1 MTRGRRRSRN
11 PCRPDANFVKPPVD
25 KLHRTQMLD
34 DRHEESGGSPLPF
47 GGFLPLTANY
57 LYCPNQF
64 FDVCLPHASRGVVRL
79 VAYLLRRTLGWLDKD
94 GKPVEQQIVVSYQDF
109 IQSANVSRGSIAKV
123 IDEAIDGGF
132 VRRVQRGRANGTG
145 RAGQAGRFELRWAED
160 GPYVTDPKRFRGFF
174 TGEGHRSP
182 VPDSFF
188 DRVIPAES
196 LAVAQVVGAVLRH
209 TVGYQNQFGGRRPH
223 ASLSYS
229 YLQRYTGIGGRRH
242 LRDAVQ
248 QSLERNYVQVIQEGF
263 FNPMAGHK
271 GQAAQYGVRWVDS
284 GSVAPG
290 IGLKREPTR
299 LRAVW
304 ARSVQKG
311 HQRNGSKGE
320 PAGWFKKGTSDR
332 PRREPAERFKKGT
345 EEKTSTKDTSQ
356 KQQQSAGADSPVSL
370 LLKEGFDERTASA
383 LAADASAEAIR
394 NQIVWLPRRQPSR
407 NRLGMLRRAIVE
419 EWPEPKGELRTSVGV
434 KTPAGRFA
442 QCFYAGLA
450 NNPGE
455 PVAIPSDR
463 DLADAEQFVSRLA
476 PFSTGLSQFEA
487 WGRSLGAMARQTWQQ
502 NGGRGAVCSL
512 RTALRTRGDQLIV
525 QVLGKLKKEA
535 ENKMTTEVGVH
546 SGDVQARYLQYLEH
560 TESAIR
566 TGRPADYA
574 RFEGWRERERERYAA
589 NKVGA
594 RLLLRW
600 FDSPPKRLEDLQ
612 SFFGQELLSFEAWAA
627 SSLRSENPTC
637 ESLPS
642 STLKAAAARAPSP

>member
-1 MTRGRRRSRN
+1 
-11 PCRPDANFVKPPVD
+11 VKPPVD
-25 KLHRTQMLD
+25 KQHRTEMLD
-34 DRHEESGGSPLPF
+34 DRHEESAGSPLPF

-109 IQSANVSRGSIAKV
+109 IQSAKVSRGAVARV

-132 VRRVQRGRANGTG
+132 VRRVQRGRANGGG

-188 DRVIPAES
+188 DLVIPAES

-242 LRDAVQ
+242 LRDAVR
-248 QSLERNYVQVIQEGF
+248 QSLERNYIRVIQEGF
-263 FNPMAGHK
+263 FDPMAGHN
-271 GQAAQYGVRWVDS
+271 GQAAQY
-284 GSVAPG
+284 SVKWFEPG
-290 IGLKREPTR
+290 PVVSPEPAR
-299 LRAVW
+299 PRARSM
-304 ARSVQKG
+304 RSVQKG
-311 HQRNGSKGE
+311 NQPNGSKGE
-320 PAGWFKKGTSDR
+320 PAGWFRKGTSDR

-345 EEKTSTKDTSQ
+345 GEKTSTKDTSQ
-356 KQQQSAGADSPVSL
+356 KQQQSAAADSPVSFL
-370 LLKEGFDERTASA
+370 IKEGFDEGTANA
-383 LAADASAEAIR
+383 LAADASAEMIR

-434 KTPAGRFA
+434 KTLAGRFA

-463 DLADAEQFVSRLA
+463 DLADAEDFISRLA
-476 PFSTGLSQFEA
+476 PVSTDPSQIEA

-512 RTALRTRGDQLIV
+512 RATLRTRGDQFFV
-525 QVLGKLKKEA
+525 QVLGKFKKETEATMTA
-535 ENKMTTEVGVH
+535 EAGVR
-546 SGDVQARYLQYLEH
+546 SGELRARYVHYLEDA
-560 TESAIR
+560 ESALR
-566 TGRPADYA
+566 VERMTDYTQ
-574 RFEGWRERERERYAA
+574 FESWRERERKRYAA

-637 ESLPS
+637 ESSPS
-642 STLKAAAARAPSP
+642 STPKAAAARAPSP